1 MNDKYILTFIQNLPT
16 LETFL
21 YVIFNPIN
29 FIFAVVMLF
38 LFIRYRN
45 RPASSQLLPSILVGI
60 GILGTFT
67 GIFIGLINFDVDKIK
82 ESVPQLLE
90 GLKIA
95 FFTSIIGLILS
106 AWIKVKHAIQR
117 MKIDDTI
124 EEQPTIDD
132 MSNNLK
138 NILVELQKL
147 RGEQKEMLLSINK
160 SLTGDLDGIINLLT
174 ELKEV
179 SRDLHVAV
187 TLAPELEER
196 FSHLIQNSD
205 NLIDVVTDNKNKI
218 KKMTTSITDPY
229 ADGVLMIL
237 DKMLGVVREIKNLPV
252 EEITNNIKDYLKIDI
267 GERSLSEFMDNI
279 EAIEIS
285 TSQILDKL
293 ITIKKT

>member
-1 MNDKYILTFIQNLPT
+1 MNEKYTLTFIQGLPT

-67 GIFIGLINFDVDKIK
+67 GIFIGLISFDVDKIK

-106 AWIKVKHAIQR
+106 AWIKVKYAIQK
-117 MKIDDTI
+117 MKSDDTK
-124 EEQPTIDD
+124 EEQTGVDN

-138 NILVELQKL
+138 NILVEFQEL
-147 RGEQKEMLLSINK
+147 RVEQKEMLLSISK
-160 SLTGDLDGIINLLT
+160 SLTDDLGGIINLLS

-218 KKMTTSITDPY
+218 KKMTSSITDPY

-237 DKMLGVVREIKNLPV
+237 DKMLGVVREIKELPV

-267 GERSLSEFMDNI
+267 GERSFSEFMDNI